1 MGKNENI
8 LDFVIFNKVF
18 IVKKKNLDRKVNN

>member
-8 LDFVIFNKVF
+8 LDFVIFNKVV
-18 IVKKKNLDRKVNN
+18 IVKKNLDRKVNY